1 VYEEE
6 LTDRGDEEKN
16 LQLALLAIRRGEL
29 LRMQAENA
37 VDDQVV
43 LRVQAEL
50 DADEL
55 RITGVSGPE

>member
-1 VYEEE
+1 VYEE
-6 LTDRGDEEKN
+6 LTDRGDEEEN